1 MERFARAL
9 ATALNTVLQARKPE
23 LANVLAT
30 DLGAPPDPALGD
42 FAYACFKLSKDWGAP
57 PPKIAEELARLLS
70 ALPLDGITVSA
81 AGPYVNFRVPG
92 ERIFSTVLKDLVAPE
107 PYGTLPANSRGTWI
121 LEFSSP
127 NIAKHIMAYLLRPT
141 ALGAALARI
150 GKYRG
155 YRCISI
161 NHLGDWGTQYGYL
174 LVAFEK
180 YGDTLPAE
188 PTLHDLVRIY
198 VQINADAEKD
208 PTIDKA
214 AQEKFRL
221 LEQGDAKLLAT
232 WQKCVDISMREFT
245 RVYDELGIVYDHFW
259 GESHYKDLLQ
269 PLLEEFRKKG
279 LLVESEGALVVPVT
293 DPKGRELPPCILQK
307 SDGATIYATRD
318 VAAARYRYEK
328 FKFDRMTYI
337 VGSEQKLHF
346 QQVFAVLAKSGAEW
360 ASKCEHVPTGLY
372 RFKDAKMSTRKGNFV
387 TLDDILNLARERVR
401 LVMKERESSFTPE
414 ELEKAVEAIA
424 IGAVIFHDL
433 STDPARDVVF
443 DPEAVVNFDGET
455 GPYLQY
461 AHTRCLSLLR
471 KAGTPSYTA
480 ASAALLKEPTELA
493 LVKLLGQ
500 FPMHLERALEHSK
513 ASQLT
518 NYLLDVTKAF
528 NQFYRECRVISDDA
542 ALTQARMLLVEAARR
557 ILGQGMQLLGVP
569 TPERM

>member
-9 ATALNTVLQARKPE
+9 ASALTLTLQTRTPALP
-23 LANVLAT
+23 AVTPA
-30 DLGAPPDPALGD
+30 DLVTPPDPTLGD
-42 FAYACFKLSKDWGAP
+42 FAFACFKIAKDWGAP
-57 PPKIAEELARLLS
+57 PPAIAQELCTLLKS
-70 ALPLDGITVSA
+70 QNLDGITVSA
-81 AGPYVNFRVPG
+81 SGAYVNFQIPAQKV
-92 ERIFSTVLKDLVAPE
+92 FSQVLKDLLAPT
-107 PYGTLPANSRGTWI
+107 PYGALPENARGTWI
-121 LEFSSP
+121 LEYSSP
-127 NIAKHIMAYLLRPT
+127 NIAKHFMAYHLRPT

-150 GKYRG
+150 GTYRG
-155 YRCISI
+155 YHCVSI

-174 LVAFEK
+174 SVAFDRF
-180 YGDTLPAE
+180 GSTLPAN
-188 PTLHDLVRIY
+188 PTLFDLVDIY
-198 VQINADAEKD
+198 VKANQAAESD
-208 PTIDKA
+208 PTIA
-214 AQEKFRL
+214 TQAQEAFRK
-221 LEQGDAKLLAT
+221 LEQGDPKLKAL
-232 WQKCVDISMREFT
+232 WQKCVDISMKEFH
-245 RVYDELGIVYDHFW
+245 RIYGELGIRFDHFW

-269 PLLEEFRKKG
+269 PMLEEFRKKG
-279 LLVESEGALVVPVT
+279 LLVESEGAWVVPVT

-346 QQVFAVLAKSGAEW
+346 QQVFAVLAKSGATW

-401 LVMKERESSFTPE
+401 LVMKERESSFTPP
-414 ELEKAVEAIA
+414 ELEQAVEAIA
-424 IGAVIFHDL
+424 IGAVVFHDL

-471 KAGTPSYTA
+471 KAGSPSYSLERA
-480 ASAALLKEPTELA
+480 NLLKEPTEVA

-528 NQFYRECRVISDDA
+528 NQFYRECRVISEDRS
-542 ALTQARMLLVEAARR
+542 LTEARMLLVEASRR